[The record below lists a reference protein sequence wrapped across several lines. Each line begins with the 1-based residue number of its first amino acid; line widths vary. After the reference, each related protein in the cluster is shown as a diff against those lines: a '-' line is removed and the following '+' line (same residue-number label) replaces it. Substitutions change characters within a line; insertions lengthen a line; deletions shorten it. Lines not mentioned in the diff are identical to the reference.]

1 MNHYNKENMT
11 LNQEKDQAILKIK
24 NSFMCRSF
32 SFKVLDKMEELQ
44 QEVEVMKQ
52 KQNEKSASYK
62 KVKQEYI
69 KLKAKNK
76 KDVSLLNKFSKKF
89 ENDLAFARNWVLSFE
104 RDLSNL
110 TSGDK
115 ENLECQIDEYLNNS
129 MSYAQNM
136 KAFISQIEKSMDAIK
151 NNKPNV

>member
-89 ENDLAFARNWVLSFE
+89 ENDLAFARN
-104 RDLSNL
+104 
-110 TSGDK
+110 
-115 ENLECQIDEYLNNS
+115 
-129 MSYAQNM
+129 
-136 KAFISQIEKSMDAIK
+136 
-151 NNKPNV
+151 